1 MLARAYTL
9 PLLLYGL
16 QAPNRLLNNQ
26 AKVSKKKKQ
35 LPSKR
40 NHQSPDLQIFLIDHS
55 GDDIRFCHTSML
67 YSLAR
72 PAKPSRP
79 DPAYP
84 SSTQPPR
91 KKPVK
96 AGANRT
102 DQLRFISSTS
112 TRRRWWWERDTDIYT
127 CMSRYATET
136 RRRNRYLAMGW
147 HRKHMEKPARIE
159 IICYAP
165 CTAYR
170 STRLG
175 SSPVSIIVC

>member
-1 MLARAYTL
+1 MHVSVLCTL
-9 PLLLYGL
+9 HQGTFLHAIQKNTLRTRCLRERILYRYYSTGYRHQTDSL
-16 QAPNRLLNNQ
+16 TTKQKCQ
-26 AKVSKKKKQ
+26 KKKQ

-112 TRRRWWWERDTDIYT
+112 TRRR
-127 CMSRYATET
+127 
-136 RRRNRYLAMGW
+136 
-147 HRKHMEKPARIE
+147 
-159 IICYAP
+159 
-165 CTAYR
+165 
-170 STRLG
+170 
-175 SSPVSIIVC
+175 

>member
-1 MLARAYTL
+1 MHIQNTPEKKTVASLRFIIHARVSTLYSTSGYFSTCDTEEHVTHQMLARAYTL

-26 AKVSKKKKQ
+26 AKVSKKQ

-112 TRRRWWWERDTDIYT
+112 TRRR
-127 CMSRYATET
+127 
-136 RRRNRYLAMGW
+136 
-147 HRKHMEKPARIE
+147 
-159 IICYAP
+159 
-165 CTAYR
+165 
-170 STRLG
+170 
-175 SSPVSIIVC
+175 